1 MLTNDCLQD
10 GVPMEKRTQE
20 FHLTNPL
27 NQVKYA
33 AGYAADC
40 LSSLP
45 EVGHSTV
52 SRVYKDFSQLVW
64 EVTKSTGCEVS
75 RGHQVN

>member
-1 MLTNDCLQD
+1 
-10 GVPMEKRTQE
+10 MEKGTQE

-27 NQVKYA
+27 NQAKYA

-45 EVGHSTV
+45 EVGHSAV

-75 RGHQVN
+75 RGHGVK